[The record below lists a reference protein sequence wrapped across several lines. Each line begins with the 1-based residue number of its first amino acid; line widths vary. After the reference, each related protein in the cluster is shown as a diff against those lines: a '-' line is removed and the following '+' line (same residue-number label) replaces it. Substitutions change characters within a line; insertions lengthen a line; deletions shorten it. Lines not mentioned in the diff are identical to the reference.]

1 MAKGEK
7 VKPKSKAKAPPP
19 PSDISSSDLID
30 STSDDES
37 SDEEIDQIT
46 KNLDGK
52 TKLFITKLME
62 DLESVQAELE
72 FREET
77 LIQQEDLYI
86 ASKEALALERSEVES
101 LHKALTKEQGDHAI
115 TKKENIALKKKYCD
129 LNEKHKE
136 LELQYNVLWDSN
148 SHPSKAKDA
157 SIPSTS
163 QGCEKYYNLDLNAYS
178 TNLANME
185 AMRKEIA
192 RLNEIIGKGYLPQ
205 FKQGR
210 HPSIKHGLGHTAGAK
225 TNGRKIINGYE
236 CVKFQRK
243 ERIGTNQPAQTVVVP
258 QSRAAVPLPAKMGR
272 LPILLLIRLSPRRCS
287 SINRFSKCQRNQ
299 CGVP

>member
-7 VKPKSKAKAPPP
+7 VNSKSKAKAPPPPP
-19 PSDISSSDLID
+19 PSDISSSDLSD
-30 STSDDES
+30 SSSDNES

-46 KNLDGK
+46 KNLDPK

-72 FREET
+72 SREET

-101 LHKALTKEQGDHAI
+101 LRKALAKEQGDHAI

-129 LNEKHKE
+129 LDKKHKE

-157 SIPSTS
+157 STP
-163 QGCEKYYNLDLNAYS
+163 S

-192 RLNEIIGKGYLPQ
+192 RINEIIGKGCLSGKAQASDKKANNLKVPQ
-205 FKQGR
+205 YKQGR
-210 HPSIKHGLGHTAGAK
+210 HLSIKHGLGHTAGDK

-236 CVKFQRK
+236 CVKFERK
-243 ERIGTNQPAQTVVVP
+243 GKIGTDQPAQT
-258 QSRAAVPLPAKMGR
+258 AAAPW
-272 LPILLLIRLSPRRCS
+272 
-287 SINRFSKCQRNQ
+287 
-299 CGVP
+299 